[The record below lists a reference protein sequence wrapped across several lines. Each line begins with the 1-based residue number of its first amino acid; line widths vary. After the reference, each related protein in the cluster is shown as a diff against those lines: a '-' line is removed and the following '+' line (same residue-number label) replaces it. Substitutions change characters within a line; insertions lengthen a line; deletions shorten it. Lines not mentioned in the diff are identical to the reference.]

1 MEKEEKKMSI
11 KKENETKNNSEK
23 LKKIKGDAY
32 EKLSSYNIYKK
43 IYLNDLKDIDK
54 NIYPNA
60 TIKIEELRNDIINNL
75 FPNYNIKLNDYT
87 QFIKIQNKIYQCF
100 SLFYQEND
108 FYKKNYDSSVSSE
121 GKKLKS
127 KKVNKE
133 ERKKIYMSKQKKKE
147 IKSSE
152 ESEIDDQKIKK
163 EIKTSDESQNE
174 NKTNDEK
181 TYNINEGKNIE
192 SKKNMLQFEMD
203 LVIKDISGDIILK
216 YFQQMN
222 KYNIEYIKSFE
233 IKESQKYNMVFEIT
247 ISPDDFFDRKIPQ
260 LFKYACSLMLLYDT
274 AEIIKDQA
282 TYYFNNF
289 IKKYGYIDYDE
300 KTIIICV
307 CNNNIDKFLQLKTI
321 FDNAKNNQL
330 LEQFKAKCKGQF
342 NVNFN
347 YYPFYLY
354 DIESQFESHYKIEEI
369 NKQEIKKLNEKL
381 DEKDKEMKQMMLEI
395 IELKKQN
402 EEFKNLLEDIKNKK

>member
-32 EKLSSYNIYKK
+32 EKLSSYNICKK

-330 LEQFKAKCKGQF
+330 LEQFKVKCQGKF

-395 IELKKQN
+395 IELKKQ
-402 EEFKNLLEDIKNKK
+402 LEDIKNKK

>member
-1 MEKEEKKMSI
+1 
-11 KKENETKNNSEK
+11 
-23 LKKIKGDAY
+23 
-32 EKLSSYNIYKK
+32 
-43 IYLNDLKDIDK
+43 
-54 NIYPNA
+54 
-60 TIKIEELRNDIINNL
+60 
-75 FPNYNIKLNDYT
+75 
-87 QFIKIQNKIYQCF
+87 
-100 SLFYQEND
+100 
-108 FYKKNYDSSVSSE
+108 
-121 GKKLKS
+121 
-127 KKVNKE
+127 
-133 ERKKIYMSKQKKKE
+133 MSKQKKKE

-233 IKESQKYNMVFEIT
+233 IEESQKYNMVFEIT

-274 AEIIKDQA
+274 TEIIKDEA

-330 LEQFKAKCKGQF
+330 LEQFKVKCQGKF